1 MDSDYSCSQ
10 ILSLVFP
17 LMPAKM
23 AGVVKEVLTISYHRF
38 FLLRTVAVEIT
49 IIATKVSGYLAL
61 VALSISSCL
70 LQST

>member
-1 MDSDYSCSQ
+1 
-10 ILSLVFP
+10 
-17 LMPAKM
+17 MPAKM
-23 AGVVKEVLTISYHRF
+23 AGVVKEVLTISYDRF

-49 IIATKVSGYLAL
+49 IIATKVFGYLAL